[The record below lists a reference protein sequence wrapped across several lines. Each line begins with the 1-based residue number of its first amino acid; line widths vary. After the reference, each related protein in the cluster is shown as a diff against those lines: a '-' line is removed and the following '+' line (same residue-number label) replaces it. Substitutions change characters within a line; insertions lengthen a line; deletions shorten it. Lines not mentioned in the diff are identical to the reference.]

1 MRKLMLIAKH
11 EYRKIARKRTFLLGT
26 IGMPLFIVVIMAFSI
41 IVTVAGTDQRPL
53 GYVDH
58 AGVLAA
64 GVMPAKNQRGE
75 PLVEIRAYSDDAA
88 ARSAL
93 EAKQIQAYYV
103 LPADYATSH
112 TVEVYYWDKAPADP
126 IQGDFD
132 YFLRA
137 NLVTTL
143 PKNVQ
148 QRALDGVE
156 LTARSVDGRQEISGK
171 SWINMIMPFMIGLFF
186 GMTVMGS
193 GNYLLQAV
201 TDEKENRTVEI
212 MTTTV
217 TPEQLIG
224 GKALGLIAIA
234 LTQILILAIVIAIT
248 LIVGARFS
256 DVLSQVRVPWPL
268 LLTIALYFVPAYA
281 LIAGMMIA
289 VGSAVTEMRQGQQ
302 IVGVLNMLFMLPY
315 FFVIV
320 FFNAPDSTL
329 STILTLFPT
338 TSFMTLTMRWG
349 MTTIPAWQMIVSWLL
364 LVASAVLMVWAA
376 ARIFRAGMLRYGQ
389 RLTFNGMLQAVRVRA
404 Q

>member
-1 MRKLMLIAKH
+1 MLIARH
-11 EYRKIARKRTFLLGT
+11 EYRKITRKRTFLLGT
-26 IGMPLFIVVIMAFSI
+26 IGMPLFIVAIMAFSI
-41 IVTVAGTDQRPL
+41 IMTVASTDRRPL

-58 AGVLAA
+58 AGVLTA

-75 PLVEIRAYSDDAA
+75 PLVEIRAYADEAV

-103 LPADYATSH
+103 LPVDYVASH
-112 TVEVYYWDKAPADP
+112 AVELYYWDKSPAAQ
-126 IQGDFD
+126 IQADFT

-143 PKNVQ
+143 PKDLR
-148 QRALDGVE
+148 QRALDGIE
-156 LTARSVDGRQEISGK
+156 LTARSADGRQEISGK
-171 SWINMIMPFMIGLFF
+171 TWINMLMPFMFGLFF
-186 GMTVMGS
+186 VMTVMGS
-193 GNYLLQAV
+193 GSYLLQAV

-224 GKALGLIAIA
+224 GKALGLIAVA
-234 LTQILILAIVIAIT
+234 LTQIALLAIVITLT

-268 LLTIALYFVPAYA
+268 LLTIALYFLPSYA

-289 VGSAVTEMRQGQQ
+289 VGSAVTELRQGQQ
-302 IVGVLNMLFMLPY
+302 IVGVFNLLFTLPY

-320 FFNAPDSTL
+320 FFTAPDSTL

-338 TSFMTLTMRWG
+338 TSFITITMRWG
-349 MTTIPAWQMIVSWLL
+349 MTTIPVWQLIVSWLL
-364 LVASAVLMVWAA
+364 LAASSVLMVWAA
-376 ARIFRAGMLRYGQ
+376 ARIFRVGMLRYGQ
-389 RLTFNGMLQAVRVRA
+389 RLTFKGMVQAVRVRA
-404 Q
+404 E